1 MAGVWPLSESWK
13 LPVEQGSLTP
23 IFHKGEDTFFRGNL
37 RWDLPGESSSHFL
50 DLPISMPTSPLSHL
64 WAALSLAEIK
74 AQAIWMLGPYIKR
87 EHDTWVVLVLGTR
100 INRMLNLWGIET
112 LECPDPIEKRKR
124 GARDVVSESGELPR
138 PSKEGEVEE
147 ASAKRASHRA
157 HREGSSARLP
167 HLLKGGR
174 RLLGPSHLLTSL
186 SPF

>member
-1 MAGVWPLSESWK
+1 
-13 LPVEQGSLTP
+13 
-23 IFHKGEDTFFRGNL
+23 
-37 RWDLPGESSSHFL
+37 
-50 DLPISMPTSPLSHL
+50 L